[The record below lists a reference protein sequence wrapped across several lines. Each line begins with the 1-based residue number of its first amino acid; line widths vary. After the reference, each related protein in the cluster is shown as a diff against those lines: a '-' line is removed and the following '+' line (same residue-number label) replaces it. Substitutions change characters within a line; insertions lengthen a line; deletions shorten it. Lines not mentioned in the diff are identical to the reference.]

1 VSQATDAQLS
11 ITGIGTITRSTNT
24 VNDVISGLTL
34 SLSSIGD
41 STVKVSED
49 AATTTTKIQAFI
61 DAYNEVVRYI
71 ADNNQ
76 ITRDESSTE
85 IQNVFGPL
93 ASTRTD
99 DNALTAL
106 RSAISGSAAS
116 GGSAV
121 RIFSDLGITTERDGT
136 LKFDTTRLQTAVATE
151 PSSVSSVLQTFADTV
166 AATGGTIDIY
176 TRFNGLF
183 DISTNS
189 NKTLITNLN
198 QQISE
203 AEKQIARKE
212 EELRARFARLESQMS
227 RLQQQQSSLTS
238 ALSGLG

>member
-1 VSQATDAQLS
+1 
-11 ITGIGTITRSTNT
+11 
-24 VNDVISGLTL
+24 
-34 SLSSIGD
+34 
-41 STVKVSED
+41 
-49 AATTTTKIQAFI
+49 
-61 DAYNEVVRYI
+61 
-71 ADNNQ
+71 
-76 ITRDESSTE
+76 
-85 IQNVFGPL
+85 
-93 ASTRTD
+93 
-99 DNALTAL
+99 
-106 RSAISGSAAS
+106 
-116 GGSAV
+116 V